1 MHELLPVCSSRFE
14 ATLVCCNTIPNPL
27 NLASKMPFR
36 GPAWIPALTLVQVP
50 RLLEL
55 LPAAPKVQVQVHSHL
70 FGPLKQLL
78 TVE

>member
-1 MHELLPVCSSRFE
+1 
-14 ATLVCCNTIPNPL
+14 
-27 NLASKMPFR
+27 MPFR